1 MNNNQN
7 ETKQTYVA
15 PMAEV
20 LAILDIRDFLS
31 NSNET
36 TLDEFV

>member
-20 LAILDIRDFLS
+20 LALNIDDFLS

-36 TLDEFV
+36 TIDNFV

>member
-20 LAILDIRDFLS
+20 LALDIKDFLS

-36 TLDEFV
+36 TLDSFL